1 LTPARGKPARES
13 AVVKAEAELG
23 PRTALG
29 DLSGVGPQR
38 AKTMAKLG
46 LDTIEDALVQHL
58 PLRHEDRSQIIPLGR
73 VSVGEARTCAGT
85 IAGISPPP
93 RGRPRM
99 PLVVMIRDVS
109 GFLNCAWFNQPYLT
123 RVFKRGQRLIAHGK
137 VQPYGRGP
145 LQMMVKDYE
154 LVEEGPDEMLHTGRL
169 VPVYPLTE
177 GLTQRPLRR
186 LMKRLVDGW
195 ADQVEDPLPER
206 VRASRGLAPLPRAIK
221 GAHFPETREEQAA
234 AHRRLV
240 FDDFFLLEVGLA
252 IRRQREGRRRGF
264 AMNPP
269 GALVRRLRASLPYAL
284 TAAQERVWSEI
295 RIDMAEPF
303 PMSRLLQG
311 DVGSGKTVVAAL
323 AILTAIEA
331 GHQAALMAPTE
342 ILAEQHMMTLSRLL
356 EPLGVRVVLLTGAVK
371 GKARQE
377 AVAAVES
384 GLAGC
389 AIGTHALVAAGSVGF
404 KQLGL
409 AVIDEQHR
417 FGVAH
422 RAALRGKGESP
433 DMLVMTATPIPR
445 TLALTLY
452 GDLDL
457 SVLDE
462 MPPGR
467 RPVVTVARAPS
478 KRREIYDFFRKQ
490 IDDGRQIYVVCPLV
504 EESEDS
510 DLKAAT
516 EMAERLQRE
525 VFPERRVGLL
535 HGRLR
540 FQDKERVMREFKEGA
555 VHVLVSTTVIEVGID
570 VPNASVML
578 VEHAERFGLSQ
589 LHQLRGRVGRGP
601 WKSYCILLAESL
613 SEDAQRRIAAMTGTN
628 DGFKIA
634 EVDLGLRGP
643 GDFFGTRQSGLPEFR
658 VADLLRDGAMLEEA
672 RREAFALVQAD
683 PQLVAHGGLRR
694 ALLARWRGKLDL
706 AGIG

>member
-1 LTPARGKPARES
+1 MTPARGKPGRAI
-13 AVVKAEAELG
+13 AAALADTAPG

-38 AKTMAKLG
+38 AKTLARLG
-46 LDTIEDALVQHL
+46 LGTIEDALVQHL
-58 PLRHEDRSQIIPLGR
+58 PLRHEDRSQITPLGR
-73 VSVGEARTCAGT
+73 VSVGEARTCAGA

-123 RVFKRGQRLIAHGK
+123 RVFKRGQRLIVHGK
-137 VQPYGRGP
+137 VKPYGRGP

-154 LVEEGPDEMLHTGRL
+154 VVEDGEDDTLHTGRL
-169 VPVYPLTE
+169 VPVYPLTG
-177 GLTQRPLRR
+177 GLSQRPLRR

-195 ADQVEDPLPER
+195 ADQIDDPVPER
-206 VRASRGLAPLPRAIK
+206 VRAGRVLLPLSRAIR
-221 GAHFPETREEQAA
+221 GAHFPDTQEEHAA

-252 IRRQREGRRRGF
+252 IRRQREGRRRGL

-269 GALVRRLRASLPYAL
+269 GALVRRLRASLPYTL
-284 TAAQERVWSEI
+284 TAAQERVWGEI
-295 RIDMAEPF
+295 RTDMAEPY

-331 GHQAALMAPTE
+331 GCQAALMAPTE
-342 ILAEQHMMTLSRLL
+342 ILAEQHMMTLSQLL

-377 AVAAVES
+377 AAAAVES
-384 GLAGC
+384 GAAGC
-389 AIGTHALVAAGSVGF
+389 AIGTHALVQGGVGF
-404 KQLGL
+404 KRLGL

-433 DMLVMTATPIPR
+433 DVLVMTATPIPR

-452 GDLDL
+452 GDLDV

-462 MPPGR
+462 LPPGR
-467 RPVVTVARAPS
+467 RAIVTVARGGS
-478 KRREIYDFFRKQ
+478 KRREIYDFLRKQ
-490 IDDGRQIYVVCPLV
+490 IDDGRQVYVVCPLV

-510 DLKAAT
+510 DLRAAT

-525 VFPERRVGLL
+525 VFPDRRVGLL

-540 FQDKERVMREFKEGA
+540 FQDRSEER
-555 VHVLVSTTVIEVGID
+555 
-570 VPNASVML
+570 
-578 VEHAERFGLSQ
+578 
-589 LHQLRGRVGRGP
+589 RVGKECR
-601 WKSYCILLAESL
+601 L
-613 SEDAQRRIAAMTGTN
+613 
-628 DGFKIA
+628 
-634 EVDLGLRGP
+634 
-643 GDFFGTRQSGLPEFR
+643 
-658 VADLLRDGAMLEEA
+658 
-672 RREAFALVQAD
+672 
-683 PQLVAHGGLRR
+683 
-694 ALLARWRGKLDL
+694 
-706 AGIG
+706 

>member
-1 LTPARGKPARES
+1 L
-13 AVVKAEAELG
+13 
-23 PRTALG
+23 
-29 DLSGVGPQR
+29 
-38 AKTMAKLG
+38 AKLG

-93 RGRPRM
+93 RGRPRT
-99 PLVVMIRDVS
+99 PLVVMIRDAS
-109 GFLNCAWFNQPYLT
+109 GFLNCAWFNQPYLA
-123 RVFKRGQRLIAHGK
+123 RVFKRGQRLIVHGK

-154 LVEEGPDEMLHTGRL
+154 LVEDGPDEMLHTGRL

-195 ADQVEDPLPER
+195 ADQVDDPLPAR
-206 VRASRGLAPLPRAIK
+206 VRSGRALLPLPRAIR
-221 GAHFPETREEQAA
+221 GAHFPETQDEHAA

-252 IRRQREGRRRGF
+252 IRRQREGRRRGI
-264 AMNPP
+264 AMNPA
-269 GALVRRLRASLPYAL
+269 GALVRRLRASLPYTL
-284 TAAQERVWSEI
+284 TAAQERVWGEI
-295 RIDMAEPF
+295 RIDMAEPY

-342 ILAEQHMMTLSRLL
+342 ILAEQHMMTLSQLL
-356 EPLGVRVVLLTGAVK
+356 DPLGVRVVLLTGAVK
-371 GKARQE
+371 GKPRAE

-384 GLAGC
+384 GEAGC
-389 AIGTHALVAAGSVGF
+389 AIGTHALVQGGVGF
-404 KQLGL
+404 KRLGL

-433 DMLVMTATPIPR
+433 DVLVMTATPIPR

-452 GDLDL
+452 GDLDI

-462 MPPGR
+462 LPPGR
-467 RPVVTVARAPS
+467 RPIVTVSRGGS
-478 KRREIYDFFRKQ
+478 KRREIYDFLRKQ

-504 EESEDS
+504 EESEAS
-510 DLKAAT
+510 DLRAAT

-525 VFPERRVGLL
+525 VFPDRHVGLL

-540 FQDKERVMREFKEGA
+540 FQDKERVMREFKEGS

-578 VEHAERFGLSQ
+578 IEHAERFGLSQ

-601 WKSYCILLAESL
+601 WKSYCILLAGSS
-613 SEDAQRRIAAMTGTN
+613 SEDAERRIAAMTGTN

-634 EVDLGLRGP
+634 EVDLELRGP

-683 PQLVAHGGLRR
+683 PQLVASAHRGLRG
-694 ALLARWRGKLDL
+694 ALLTRWRGKLDL